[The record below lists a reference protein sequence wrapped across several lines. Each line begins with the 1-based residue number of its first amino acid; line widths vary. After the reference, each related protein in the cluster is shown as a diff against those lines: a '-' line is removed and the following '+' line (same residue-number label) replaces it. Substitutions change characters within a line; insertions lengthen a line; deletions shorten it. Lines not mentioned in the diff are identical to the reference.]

1 MPPDVT
7 KAKIAP
13 YRRRGKPWHRS
24 RLRTWTTY
32 DIVRIYG
39 AEYRGIVN
47 YYLLAQDVWR
57 LSVLCWY
64 AETSMLKTLA
74 AKHKS
79 SVAKMAARYKAKVIT
94 GHGPRTC
101 FEARLQREGK
111 KDLVARVGGSPSGKT
126 GARSSV
132 TPHRPGQATPART

>member
-1 MPPDVT
+1 VIRPSPARQSGLFCTARSANGAIALRVPPDVI
-7 KAKIAP
+7 KAKTAP
-13 YRRRGKPWHRS
+13 YRRKGKPWHRP
-24 RLRTWTTY
+24 RLQNLDAY

-47 YYLLAQDVWR
+47 YYLLAQDAWR
-57 LSVLCWY
+57 LTRLCWY

-79 SVAKMAARYKAKVIT
+79 SVAKMAARYKAQVIT

-101 FEARLQREGK
+101 FEARLQRE
-111 KDLVARVGGSPSGKT
+111 AR
-126 GARSSV
+126 
-132 TPHRPGQATPART
+132 RTW